1 MHVAELWRYPVKSM
15 AGERI
20 AEIQIGKDGLRGDR
34 RVAVFD
40 RLGRRPDHPLSAR
53 DHPGLLNFRA
63 RSVPDGPTVEGPGM
77 PATKWDEER
86 VRQAVSE
93 HCRRELE
100 LAEVPQGA
108 FDDSPLL
115 VIALSSLRE
124 LGDELGRQVD
134 RRRFRANIY
143 LDGTELEPGSEPT
156 WTRRQ
161 IDIEGTVLVA
171 LDGCPRCSVTTRD
184 PDSLET
190 WPQLLRHLVLTRAE
204 MMGVY
209 CGVERP
215 GRLAEG
221 AQMQLQ

>member
-20 AEIQIGKDGLRGDR
+20 AEIQIGGDGLPGDR

-53 DHPGLLNFRA
+53 DHPRLLSFRA
-63 RSVPDGPTVEGPGM
+63 HSGPDGPTVEGPGLR
-77 PATKWDEER
+77 ATRWDEER
-86 VRQAVSE
+86 VRRAVSE
-93 HCRRELE
+93 QCRREVE
-100 LAEVPQGA
+100 LAAVPQGA

-115 VIALSSLRE
+115 VISLSSLRQV
-124 LGDELGRQVD
+124 GDELGRQVD

-143 LDGTELEPGSEPT
+143 LDGSELEPGSEPT
-156 WTRRQ
+156 WTGRQ
-161 IDIEGTVLVA
+161 LDIGGTVLVA

-184 PDSLET
+184 PDSLEA

-215 GRLAEG
+215 GGLAEG
-221 AQMQLQ
+221 AQMRLR